1 MSEQHENSTPEIE
14 SRKLDILRITPAGQ
28 DPLIYWHQVAQDA
41 IRSAEKERERAKA
54 AVAGR
59 DKAERDLKDFTDHV
73 ISMATNRV
81 AAVPLD
87 LTRLIEK
94 VELGDIDLNL
104 SLYISRARE

>member
-1 MSEQHENSTPEIE
+1 MSEQNVIRIPEEE

-41 IRSAEKERERAKA
+41 IHSIEKERERAKA

-59 DKAERDLKDFTDHV
+59 DKAEKDLAYFTERLV
-73 ISMATNRV
+73 QQATV
-81 AAVPLD
+81 AKNAVPLD
-87 LTRLIEK
+87 LSKLIDK
-94 VELGDIDLNL
+94 VECGDIDLNL

>member
-1 MSEQHENSTPEIE
+1 MSEQNVIRIPEEE

-59 DKAERDLKDFTDHV
+59 EKAERDLKDFTDHV
-73 ISMATNRV
+73 ISMATNRA